1 MRPDRGLQIRRGA
14 LRRSRPGSTPAPS
27 STLLRARPSHLAAP
41 GHGRSLP
48 PMNLAGLPGA
58 LAEAVRSSAST
69 PNRSCVPRM
78 PRHAHPRPPP
88 CSFRGVHRAD
98 RRRARVQIR
107 PPAVPYAVPI
117 SAPASILAAP
127 RSGQA
132 SDASSWPRARCA
144 PPPDRAPRRRRRALV
159 RQAVHT
165 CVHSSAH
172 TDTHSRR
179 PPAELVRPHAQH
191 HPTPTAR
198 HALADDPARPL
209 RVIYTHEPRR
219 PSETTTPAA
228 RLCRMDPYRS
238 TLEQPAETK
247 VPPGEEHLE
256 TRKALRV
263 GERSRVIKT
272 GAREDREAPLCR
284 SGVLDPEEIRRPEER
299 VHRVRRREGQGSISP
314 GKDLC
319 WIGRM
324 SSRAHG

>member
-1 MRPDRGLQIRRGA
+1 MRRARNVHTRADRSSLSDRRRCGSSTAAPHRFKRQALAATARLVRPDRGLQIRRGA

-191 HPTPTAR
+191 PPHPNRTAR
-198 HALADDPARPL
+198 
-209 RVIYTHEPRR
+209 TGRR
-219 PSETTTPAA
+219 SCPAA
-228 RLCRMDPYRS
+228 PSHLYPRAPSPFRDHNARRSPLPYGPVPLDARATRRDQS
-238 TLEQPAETK
+238 TARRGT
-247 VPPGEEHLE
+247 PGSESH
-256 TRKALRV
+256 AV
-263 GERSRVIKT
+263 GAFACSRQ
-272 GAREDREAPLCR
+272 A
-284 SGVLDPEEIRRPEER
+284 
-299 VHRVRRREGQGSISP
+299 
-314 GKDLC
+314 
-319 WIGRM
+319 
-324 SSRAHG
+324 